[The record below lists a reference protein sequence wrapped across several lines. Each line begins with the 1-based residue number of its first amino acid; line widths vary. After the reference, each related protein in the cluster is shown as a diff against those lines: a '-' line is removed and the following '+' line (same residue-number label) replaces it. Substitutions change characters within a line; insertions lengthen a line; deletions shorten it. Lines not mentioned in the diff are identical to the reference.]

1 MKPSAVALALGVLL
15 LAGCGGEDPAPRAQP
30 AAAASAS
37 PTAVAT
43 PPVPVEPTCD
53 AAPTDASWPAG
64 VPSDLPVPPTA
75 EIGTVQKS
83 PDGLTLVRF
92 TTSQSVRQGVVFLAT
107 ALQPAGYT
115 LGRGDAEA
123 IEADVPFSKG
133 DLRGLLKM
141 IAEAPCRTQWILAL
155 QTEPA
160 ASATTAPLL
169 PPVTGASPSPLP
181 FG

>member
-1 MKPSAVALALGVLL
+1 M
-15 LAGCGGEDPAPRAQP
+15 
-30 AAAASAS
+30 
-37 PTAVAT
+37 
-43 PPVPVEPTCD
+43 
-53 AAPTDASWPAG
+53 
-64 VPSDLPVPPTA
+64 
-75 EIGTVQKS
+75 GTVEKS

-92 TTSQSVRQGVVFLAT
+92 TTGQSVRDGVVFLAR

-133 DLRGLLKM
+133 QLRGLLKM
-141 IAEAPCRTQWILAL
+141 IAEEPCRTQWILAL

-160 ASATTAPLL
+160 AAAQTAPLL
-169 PPVTGASPSPLP
+169 PPVTSASPSALP